1 MIRPAASQAASPEP
15 MAIETEK
22 TARQV
27 VTTSSLPPST
37 FLTSGGISESAT
49 APTSQNQL
57 VTSAP
62 HHSRGSSR
70 RKFSNPTVERRTFV
84 WILRSGAACPV
95 GGMSRLAPQHSNE
108 NTIIRNAK
116 WAGSPPSLAAMPPT
130 MVPSRMA
137 MKVAPSTSALPA
149 GSSERAR
156 WSGRMPYL
164 MGPNSAAM
172 TPKRNSAKNNNST
185 ECRPKPTTA
194 MTAMPISVNLS
205 RCATLA
211 LS

>member
-15 MAIETEK
+15 TAIEIEK

-37 FLTSGGISESAT
+37 SFTKVGISDSAT

-57 VTSAP
+57 VTMAP
-62 HHSRGSSR
+62 HHRRGSSR
-70 RKFSNPTVERRTFV
+70 RNRSSPLVEDSTFFWMV
-84 WILRSGAACPV
+84 RPGAASPV
-95 GGMSRLAPQHSNE
+95 RGISRLAPQHMSE
-108 NTIIRNAK
+108 NTIISSANR
-116 WAGSPPSLAAMPPT
+116 AGSPPFLAAMPPT

-137 MKVAPSTSALPA
+137 MKVAPSTRALPA
-149 GSSERAR
+149 GSSERCS

-164 MGPNSAAM
+164 IGPNSEAM
-172 TPKRNSAKNNNST
+172 TPNMKSAKKRTGMEWRENPST
-185 ECRPKPTTA
+185 AISAT
-194 MTAMPISVNLS
+194 PISPALI
-205 RCATLA
+205 RCAIKA